1 MKSTFDNAKKVN
13 DLSKDINDNIN
24 NYIFYRKLYETL
36 KEKSN
41 EIISNILKGELN
53 LNSLIKKTIEVR
65 SKNDIL
71 NNSNYD
77 MKIRVDIIDR
87 NYQTIKNNLI
97 NLYFS
102 NYMKK
107 AKKDEYNKR
116 KIQKKNIK

>member
-65 SKNDIL
+65 SKNNIL

>member
-1 MKSTFDNAKKVN
+1 
-13 DLSKDINDNIN
+13 
-24 NYIFYRKLYETL
+24 
-36 KEKSN
+36 
-41 EIISNILKGELN
+41 
-53 LNSLIKKTIEVR
+53 
-65 SKNDIL
+65 
-71 NNSNYD
+71 

-116 KIQKKNIK
+116 KIQKKI

>member
-116 KIQKKNIK
+116 KIQKKI